1 MLAEAFSHFKFLE
14 VDCLFKFLLCF
25 KAFTLI
31 QEEVKID
38 KPESIHYVFAGL
50 APLSVRIVEMMFNA
64 GGFNRMKDQLKL
76 IPGA

>member
-1 MLAEAFSHFKFLE
+1 LQFY
-14 VDCLFKFLLCF
+14 
-25 KAFTLI
+25 TLI

-50 APLSVRIVEMMFNA
+50 APLSVRIIEMMFNA
-64 GGFNRMKDQLKL
+64 GGFNRMKEQLKL